1 MRRGRAGRSPEG
13 RCRRPNGPAP
23 LTEAEVAAVAALFA
37 PELRRGW
44 IPRERDL
51 RAGVEAVA
59 RRHGGPSGCVE

>member
-1 MRRGRAGRSPEG
+1 MRRGRAGRGPEG
-13 RCRRPNGPAP
+13 RCRTGDAPAP
-23 LTEAEVAAVAALFA
+23 LTEAEAAAVAALFA

-59 RRHGGPSGCVE
+59 RLHGTPAELC